1 MKCKKITGNVL
12 DILDND
18 DECSRF
24 LKKWIHDH
32 KYRAYTAN
40 THMRAEELLRT
51 RDFNCSDRDKLPPE
65 IERKIKE
72 VLGKKE

>member
-32 KYRAYTAN
+32 KYQEYTAH
-40 THMRAEELLRT
+40 THVRAEELLRT
-51 RDFNCSDRDKLPPE
+51 RDFNCSDMDKLPPE
-65 IERKIKE
+65 IKSKIKE
-72 VLGKKE
+72 ILGKKE